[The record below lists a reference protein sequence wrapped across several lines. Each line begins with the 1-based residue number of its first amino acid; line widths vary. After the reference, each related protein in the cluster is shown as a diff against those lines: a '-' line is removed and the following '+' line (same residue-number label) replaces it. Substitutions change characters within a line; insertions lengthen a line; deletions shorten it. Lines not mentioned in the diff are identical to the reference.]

1 MHCGDLWWDSTQWYI
16 CKLDTYCILVTCA
29 GMVYAGNLKHC
40 RVVVTPI
47 KASLHDDDDEMM
59 MVMMMKMWKSGG
71 DIDQG
76 ES

>member
-1 MHCGDLWWDSTQWYI
+1 MVH
-16 CKLDTYCILVTCA
+16 A
-29 GMVYAGNLKHC
+29 GILKHC

-47 KASLHDDDDEMM
+47 KVSLHDDDEMM
-59 MVMMMKMWKSGG
+59 MVMMMKMRKSGG